1 MKAIKTLIA
10 TAVTVLAAGAAQAD
24 IKIGVSIGLTGPASA
39 LGLPMQTQLKNF
51 PKEIGGQKVELIIMD
66 DATDPGKGANI
77 ARRFVSEDKVDLIL
91 GSSTTTV
98 SAAINEVTA
107 ESGTAQI
114 TLSPVGVPKEKEKWI
129 FRLPQNNDIMAIP
142 VVDHMKKN
150 GVKTVAFLGYTDA
163 YGQQWLDAITDD
175 LKKAGINLVATERFA
190 RSDTSVT
197 PQALKITSANPDAIL
212 IVASGAGA
220 ALPQIAVMDR
230 GYKGK
235 IYQTHAA
242 SSPAFLKPAGKA
254 AEGAFVVSGPAPVAD
269 QLPDSHPSKPVAL
282 AFAKQMEAVD
292 PSLKSNPFAAHAYD
306 AQLVV
311 TKVLPMALKKA
322 KPGTP
327 EFRAAIR
334 DSIETM
340 GRTVL
345 SHGVMNWTAT
355 DHWGYTPETG
365 VLLQV
370 KDGAFK
376 VVH

>member
-1 MKAIKTLIA
+1 MKHFKHLIA
-10 TAVTVLAAGAAQAD
+10 AAAALVVTGAAHAD

-39 LGLPMQTQLKNF
+39 LGLPMQTQFKVF
-51 PKEIGGQKVELIIMD
+51 PKEIGGEKVELIILD
-66 DATDPGKGANI
+66 DSTDPGKGANN
-77 ARRFVSEDKVDLIL
+77 ARRFVSEEKVDMIL

-107 ESGTAQI
+107 DSGTVQL
-114 TLSPVGVPKEKEKWI
+114 TLSPVGVAKEKEKWI
-129 FRLPQNNDIMAIP
+129 FRLPQSNNIMAIP
-142 VVDHMKKN
+142 VVEHMKKS
-150 GVKTVAFLGYTDA
+150 GVKTVGFMGYTDA
-163 YGQQWLDAITDD
+163 YGQQWLDAIQPELD
-175 LKKAGINLVATERFA
+175 KAGIKLVATERFA

-197 PQALKITSANPDAIL
+197 PQALKLSSANPDAVL
-212 IVASGAGA
+212 LVASGAGA
-220 ALPQIAVMDR
+220 ALPQIAMVDR

-254 AEGAFVVSGPAPVAD
+254 AEGAFVVSGPAPVAS

-282 AFAKQMEAVD
+282 AFAKQMQAND
-292 PSLKSNPFAAHAYD
+292 PALATNPFAAHAYD
-306 AQLVV
+306 AQIVV
-311 TKVLPMALKKA
+311 QKVIPMALKKA

-334 DSIETM
+334 DAMETM
-340 GRTVL
+340 GRTIL
-345 SHGVMNWTAT
+345 SHGVMNWSAS

-376 VVH
+376 VVQ

>member
-1 MKAIKTLIA
+1 MTMKKTLIA
-10 TAVTVLAAGAAQAD
+10 AAVMAIATTAAHAD

-39 LGLPMQTQLKNF
+39 LGLPMQAQFKNF
-51 PKEIGGQKVELIIMD
+51 PKEIGGQKVELIILD
-66 DATDPGKGANI
+66 DATDPGKGANN

-107 ESGTAQI
+107 ESGTVQL
-114 TLSPVGVPKEKEKWI
+114 TLSPVGVPPEKEKWI
-129 FRLPQNNDIMAIP
+129 FRLPQSNNIMAIP
-142 VVDHMKKN
+142 VVEHMKKN
-150 GVKTVAFLGYTDA
+150 GVKTVGFMGYTDA
-163 YGQQWLDAITDD
+163 YGQQWLDAIKPELD
-175 LKKAGINLVATERFA
+175 KAGIKLVATERFA

-197 PQALKITSANPDAIL
+197 PQALKISSANPDAVL
-212 IVASGAGA
+212 LVASGAGA
-220 ALPQIAVMDR
+220 ALPQIAMVDR

-235 IYQTHAA
+235 VYQTHAA
-242 SSPAFLKPAGKA
+242 ASPAFLKPAGKA
-254 AEGAFVVSGPAPVAD
+254 AEGAYVVSGPAPVAD
-269 QLPDSHPSKPVAL
+269 QLTDSHPSKPVAL
-282 AFAKQMEAVD
+282 AFAKQIAAID
-292 PSLKSNPFAAHAYD
+292 PALSRNPFAAHAYD

-334 DSIETM
+334 DTMEGM

-345 SHGVMNWTAT
+345 SHGVMNWSAT

-376 VVH
+376 IVQ